1 MDFEPEMLA
10 TLPMWFVAFLLSTT
24 CHEAAHAWAAKLGGD
39 PTAAHG
45 GQVGIDPLPHIRREP
60 VGMVVVP
67 LISFFMMGGNWMIG
81 WASAPYDPRW
91 AARHPRRAAWMAA
104 AGPGANLAL
113 VLLTAAAIHVGI
125 ATGWLSQPLAP
136 DYTHIAVLAD
146 GGDSIL
152 TMFLSVLFT
161 LNLLLFL
168 FNLLPVP
175 PLDGQAAIGL
185 FMREGTARRWNEISR
200 SGGFAMAGLLVAWVV
215 FGRIF
220 GDAFLLALNALYPG
234 SGYSYQ

>member
-1 MDFEPEMLA
+1 MSFDADMLA

-24 CHEAAHAWAAKLGGD
+24 CHEAAHALVAKLGGD
-39 PTAAHG
+39 LTAAHG
-45 GQVGIDPLPHIRREP
+45 GQVSIDPIPHIRREP
-60 VGMVVVP
+60 IGMIVVP
-67 LISFFMMGGNWMIG
+67 LVSFFLMRGNWMIG
-81 WASAPYDPRW
+81 WASAPYDSLW

-113 VLLTAAAIHVGI
+113 VLIVAGIIHGGI
-125 ATGWLSQPLAP
+125 ALGWLDQPLGA
-136 DYTHIAVLAD
+136 DHTHIVVMA
-146 GGDSIL
+146 GGRDNVL

-185 FMREGTARRWNEISR
+185 FMPEDVARRWNELSR
-200 SGGFAMAGLLVAWVV
+200 SSGFALIGLLIAWAV

-220 GDAFLLALNALYPG
+220 GTVFVFALNALYPG
-234 SGYSYQ
+234 SGYG